1 MYLAL
6 LDLMDLFPEK
16 HGVETNILFQT
27 VSDQAN
33 ILQPKGLFIP
43 IPLNNQPNEL
53 SLAIENGAVAALWE
67 QGKSLP
73 RYTPNQFPV
82 FFTTDLAEATRKIL
96 LRYIENLNGEI
107 DNKMERTN
115 FKFIN
120 KKLLNKN
127 NKTYD
132 IAVMLNKIAKVQ
144 AQNSER
150 RG

>member
-16 HGVETNILFQT
+16 HRVETNILFQT

>member
-6 LDLMDLFPEK
+6 LDLTDLFPEK
-16 HGVETNILFQT
+16 RGVETNILFQT

-33 ILQPKGLFIP
+33 ILQPKGLF

-82 FFTTDLAEATRKIL
+82 FFTTDLAEATRNIL